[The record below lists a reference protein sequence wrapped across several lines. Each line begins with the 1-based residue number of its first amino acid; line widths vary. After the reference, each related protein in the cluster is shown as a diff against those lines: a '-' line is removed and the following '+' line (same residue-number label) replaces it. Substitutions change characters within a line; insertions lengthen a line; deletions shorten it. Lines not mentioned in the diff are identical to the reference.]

1 MPPTKLDAGA
11 SPDPMSPD
19 PMRPEPVRKLFAGG
33 ARPQGG
39 SESRRWRAAPP
50 SKARLAALLPAAI
63 AEMAPFYIADIA
75 GRLVHANAAYA
86 RLADDLPGDA
96 AEFVPLPPAVFAE
109 IVADITAG
117 SAASPREIAP
127 IIGQTLHWRV
137 QHNGIFDGGRLTAV
151 SGTLHD
157 ISDLVVSR
165 TQLHLAQ
172 ERLDDMTRLASDWVW
187 ETNSRLA
194 LTHVSSRVADVL
206 ALQPVE
212 LIGRSFLDLARFVGE
227 NETASPFDPLARK
240 PFRDRLATIAHR
252 DGTQRLFQIS
262 ALPIFATT
270 TGDFLGFRG
279 TARDITAHAA
289 ASERATQLQT
299 QLTQAIESISEGFA
313 LFDPSDHLVLC
324 NDKFRRSF
332 ASVAERIVP
341 GISFEDFIRL
351 SLYAGDIAV
360 PDGERDAWLQN
371 RLRIRAEP
379 LVSFDVKLRDER
391 WIKVSDHRTADGS
404 IVGIRT
410 DITDL
415 KNREEALFAA
425 KESAEIAS
433 RSKSDFL
440 ANISHELRTPLNAI
454 IGFSEIMREELFGP
468 LGSPQYREYIGD
480 VFDSAQH
487 LLNVINDILDIAKA
501 EAGKLE
507 LFEDEVE
514 IYSIVGA
521 ATRLIQERAQ
531 RGQVAIRI
539 RLPPGLPT
547 LEADE
552 RKLKQ
557 ILLNLLTNAVKFTPP
572 GGTIEV
578 AGGLT
583 DAGDFLVTVTDSGI
597 GIAADDIATA
607 LAPFGQ
613 VDSKLARKYE
623 GTGLGLP
630 LSNAM
635 VKLHGGEL
643 TIGSVVGAGTT
654 VTVRLPASRI
664 RRA

>member
-1 MPPTKLDAGA
+1 MPPIKLDAGPA
-11 SPDPMSPD
+11 
-19 PMRPEPVRKLFAGG
+19 EPARNVFAAPRLAGSAGDRRRRTAPIPGG
-33 ARPQGG
+33 AGQ
-39 SESRRWRAAPP
+39 
-50 SKARLAALLPAAI
+50 ARLAALLPEAV
-63 AEMAPFYIADIA
+63 AEMAPFYIVDLA
-75 GRLVHANAAYA
+75 GTLLYANEAYTRLTD
-86 RLADDLPGDA
+86 RLPGDA
-96 AEFVPLPPAVFAE
+96 AAVAPLPPVTFAE
-109 IVADITAG
+109 IVAEITAG
-117 SAASPREIAP
+117 TATPPRDIAP
-127 IIGQTLHWRV
+127 VRGQAPQWRV
-137 QHNGIFDGGRLTAV
+137 QHAGIFDAVGRLTAL

-157 ISDLVVSR
+157 VSDLIAPH
-165 TQLHLAQ
+165 TQLQLAQ
-172 ERLDDMTRLASDWVW
+172 ERLDDLVRLASDWVW
-187 ETNSRLA
+187 ETNSKLA
-194 LTHVSSRVADVL
+194 LTYASSRVREVL
-206 ALQPVE
+206 AFQPVE
-212 LIGRSFLDLARFVGE
+212 LIGRSLLDLVRFVE
-227 NETASPFDPLARK
+227 ESDETSNPFDPMARK
-240 PFRDRLATIAHR
+240 PFRDLAATIAHR
-252 DGTQRLFQIS
+252 DGTQRLFEVS
-262 ALPIFATT
+262 ALPIFAAT

-279 TARDITAHAA
+279 TARDITAHVE
-289 ASERATQLQT
+289 ASERATRLQT
-299 QLTQAIESISEGFA
+299 QLTEAIESISEGFA
-313 LFDPSDHLVLC
+313 LFDPSDRLVLC
-324 NDKFRRSF
+324 NDKFRNSF
-332 ASVAERIVP
+332 SRIAYRIVP
-341 GISFEDFIRL
+341 GISFREFIRL
-351 SLYAGDIAV
+351 SLEAGEIVV
-360 PDGERDAWLQN
+360 PESEHDAWLEN

-379 LVSFDVKLRDER
+379 LASFDVKLRDGR

-425 KESAEIAS
+425 KEAAEIAS

-507 LFEDEVE
+507 LVDDEVD

-521 ATRLIQERAQ
+521 TTRLVQERAQ
-531 RGQVAIRI
+531 RGGVAIRI

-557 ILLNLLTNAVKFTPP
+557 ILLNLLTNAVKFTPS
-572 GGTIEV
+572 GGSIEI
-578 AGGLT
+578 AGRIGE
-583 DAGDFLVTVTDSGI
+583 AGDFVVTVIDTGI

-643 TIGSVVGAGTT
+643 TIESVVGQGTT
-654 VTVRLPASRI
+654 VTIRLPASRVHHG
-664 RRA
+664 

>member
-1 MPPTKLDAGA
+1 MPPTKLDAGPA
-11 SPDPMSPD
+11 PEPI
-19 PMRPEPVRKLFAGG
+19 RPEPIRPEPIRNVIVGG

-39 SESRRWRAAPP
+39 GEPRGRAAPTG
-50 SKARLAALLPAAI
+50 KGRLATLLPAAV
-63 AEMAPFYIADIA
+63 AEMAPFYIADLT
-75 GRLVHANAAYA
+75 GKLVHANEAYA
-86 RLADDLPGDA
+86 KLAESLPGDA
-96 AEFVPLPPAVFAE
+96 ASFVPLPQAVFAE
-109 IVADITAG
+109 IVADLKAG
-117 SAASPREIAP
+117 NASAPHELAP
-127 IIGQTLHWRV
+127 VLGVALHWRV
-137 QHNGIFDGGRLTAV
+137 QHGAIFDGVGRLSAI

-157 ISDLVVSR
+157 ISDLAVSR
-165 TQLHLAQ
+165 AQLHLAQ

-187 ETNSRLA
+187 ETNSKLA
-194 LTHVSSRVADVL
+194 LTYVSSRVGEVL
-206 ALQPVE
+206 AFQPIE
-212 LIGRSFLDLARFVGE
+212 LIGRSFLDLAHFIGDE
-227 NETASPFDPLARK
+227 ETASPFDPLARK
-240 PFRDRLATIAHR
+240 PFRDRPATIAHR
-252 DGTQRLFQIS
+252 DGSERLFQIS

-279 TARDITAHAA
+279 TARDITAHAE

-313 LFDPSDHLVLC
+313 LFDPNDNLVLC

-332 ASVAERIVP
+332 LSVAERIVP
-341 GISFEDFIRL
+341 GISFKTFI
-351 SLYAGDIAV
+351 SLALAAGEIAV
-360 PDGERDAWLQN
+360 PEGEREAWLKN
-371 RLRIRAEP
+371 RLRLRGES

-507 LFEDEVE
+507 LIEDEVD

-531 RGQVAIRI
+531 RGQVAIRM

-557 ILLNLLTNAVKFTPP
+557 ILLNLLTNAVKFTPS

-583 DAGDFLVTVTDSGI
+583 DSGDFLVTVTDSGI

-643 TIGSVVGAGTT
+643 TIDSVVGAGTT

-664 RRA
+664 HKA

>member
-1 MPPTKLDAGA
+1 MPPTKLDAGPA
-11 SPDPMSPD
+11 A
-19 PMRPEPVRKLFAGG
+19 EPRRSVFVGA
-33 ARPQGG
+33 ARPQGAT
-39 SESRRWRAAPP
+39 ERRWRAAAAG
-50 SKARLAALLPAAI
+50 KARLATLLPAAI
-63 AEMAPFYIADIA
+63 AEMAPFYIADLT
-75 GRLVHANAAYA
+75 GKLLHANDAYA
-86 RLADDLPGDA
+86 NLADCLPGETA
-96 AEFVPLPPAVFAE
+96 GFAPLPPATFAE
-109 IVADITAG
+109 IVAAIKAG
-117 SAASPREIAP
+117 SATKPREIAP
-127 IIGQTLHWRV
+127 VLGQADHWRV
-137 QHNGIFDGGRLTAV
+137 QHSGIFDGVGRLTAI

-165 TQLHLAQ
+165 DQLYLAQ

-194 LTHVSSRVADVL
+194 LTYVSSRVGEVL
-206 ALQPVE
+206 AFQPIE
-212 LIGRSFLDLARFVGE
+212 LIGRSFLDLVHFLGE
-227 NETASPFDPLARK
+227 DETASPFDPLARK
-240 PFRDRLATIAHR
+240 PFRDRPATIAHR
-252 DGTQRLFQIS
+252 DGTPRLFQIS

-313 LFDPSDHLVLC
+313 LFDPTDHLVLC
-324 NDKFRRSF
+324 NDRFRRSF
-332 ASVAERIVP
+332 GRVAERIVP
-341 GISFEDFIRL
+341 GISFENFIRL
-351 SLYAGDIAV
+351 ALDAGEIVV
-360 PDGERDAWLQN
+360 PEGERDAWLQN
-371 RLRIRAEP
+371 RLRIRSEH

-404 IVGIRT
+404 LVGIRT

-507 LFEDEVE
+507 LVEDEVE

-583 DAGDFLVTVTDSGI
+583 DGGDFLVTVTDSGI
-597 GIAADDIATA
+597 GIAAEDITTA

-643 TIGSVVGAGTT
+643 TIDSVVGEGTT

-664 RRA
+664 HRG

>member
-1 MPPTKLDAGA
+1 
-11 SPDPMSPD
+11 
-19 PMRPEPVRKLFAGG
+19 MRPEPVRKLFVAG
-33 ARPQGG
+33 ARPQNAGEG
-39 SESRRWRAAPP
+39 RRWRTMR
-50 SKARLAALLPAAI
+50 SSQARLAALLPAAI
-63 AEMAPFYIADIA
+63 AEMAPFYIADPTGKLI
-75 GRLVHANAAYA
+75 HANAAYA
-86 RLADDLPGDA
+86 QLAHGLPGDA
-96 AEFVPLPPAVFAE
+96 AEFAPLPAAVFAE
-109 IVADITAG
+109 IVADIKAG
-117 SAASPREIAP
+117 GAPPPREIAP
-127 IIGQTLHWRV
+127 VVGQAQHWRI
-137 QHNGIFDGGRLTAV
+137 QHNGIFEDGRLTAI

-157 ISDLVVSR
+157 ISDLAVSR
-165 TQLHLAQ
+165 AQLHLAQ

-187 ETNSRLA
+187 ETNSKLA
-194 LTHVSSRVADVL
+194 LTYVSSRVAEVL
-206 ALQPVE
+206 ARQPVE

-227 NETASPFDPLARK
+227 DETASPFDPLARK
-240 PFRDRLATIAHR
+240 PFRDRPATIAHR

-279 TARDITAHAA
+279 SARDITAHAA

-332 ASVAERIVP
+332 SSVADRIVP
-341 GISFEDFIRL
+341 GIGFEEFIRL
-351 SLYAGDIAV
+351 SLEAGEIDV
-360 PDGERDAWLQN
+360 PEDEREAWLQN

-507 LFEDEVE
+507 LIEDEVE

-531 RGQVAIRI
+531 RGQIAIRI

-578 AGGLT
+578 AGGLAET
-583 DAGDFLVTVTDSGI
+583 GDFLITVKDSGI

-643 TIGSVVGAGTT
+643 TIHSQVGEGTT

-664 RRA
+664 QHA

>member
-11 SPDPMSPD
+11 SPD
-19 PMRPEPVRKLFAGG
+19 PMRPEPVRKLFAG
-33 ARPQGG
+33 AVRPQGA
-39 SESRRWRAAPP
+39 SESRGWRAAPP

-63 AEMAPFYIADIA
+63 AKMAPFYVADLA
-75 GRLVHANAAYA
+75 GGLIHVNAAYE
-86 RLADDLPGDA
+86 RLADNLPGNA
-96 AEFVPLPPAVFAE
+96 AEFAPLPPTVFAE
-109 IVADITAG
+109 IVADIKAG
-117 SAASPREIAP
+117 STAPPREIAP
-127 IIGQTLHWRV
+127 VLGQALHWRA
-137 QHNGIFDGGRLTAV
+137 QHNGIFDGGRLVAV

-360 PDGERDAWLQN
+360 PHGGRDAWLQN

>member
-1 MPPTKLDAGA
+1 MPITKVDDGPAA
-11 SPDPMSPD
+11 
-19 PMRPEPVRKLFAGG
+19 EPVRDVLV
-33 ARPQGG
+33 GG
-39 SESRRWRAAPP
+39 SRPPGIAEDRRWRAAPTEQ
-50 SKARLAALLPAAI
+50 ARIAALLPAAI
-63 AEMAPFYIADIA
+63 AEMAPFYIADLA
-75 GRLVHANAAYA
+75 GTLLYANAAYA
-86 RLADDLPGDA
+86 RLADRLPSA
-96 AEFVPLPPAVFAE
+96 AAGLAPLPPAIFAE
-109 IVADITAG
+109 IVTEIKAG
-117 SAASPREIAP
+117 IAARPYDIAP
-127 IIGQTLHWRV
+127 VSGQALRWRV
-137 QHNGIFDGGRLTAV
+137 QHAGILDGGGRLTAI
-151 SGTLHD
+151 SGALHD
-157 ISDLVVSR
+157 ISGLPAPR
-165 TQLHLAQ
+165 AQLDLAQ
-172 ERLDDMTRLASDWVW
+172 ERLDDLTRLASDWVW
-187 ETNSRLA
+187 ETNSKLA
-194 LTHVSSRVADVL
+194 LTYVSSRVSEILDF
-206 ALQPVE
+206 QPAE
-212 LIGRSFLDLARFVGE
+212 LIGRSLLDLVHFIGE
-227 NETASPFDPLARK
+227 GGKTGNSFDPMARK
-240 PFRDRLATIAHR
+240 PFRDLAATISHR
-252 DGTQRLFQIS
+252 DGKRRLFQVS
-262 ALPIFATT
+262 ALPIFAAAA
-270 TGDFLGFRG
+270 GDFLGFRG
-279 TARDITAHAA
+279 TARDITEHTE
-289 ASERATQLQT
+289 ASERATRLQT
-299 QLTQAIESISEGFA
+299 QLTEAIESISEGFA
-313 LFDPSDHLVLC
+313 LFDPADRLVLC
-324 NDKFRRSF
+324 NEKFRHTFPRI
-332 ASVAERIVP
+332 ADRIV
-341 GISFEDFIRL
+341 GGMRFEEFAGL
-351 SLYAGDIAV
+351 SLDAGEVDV
-360 PDGERDAWLQN
+360 PVNERAAWLAN

-379 LVSFDVKLRDER
+379 LASFDLKMHDGR

-468 LGSPQYREYIGD
+468 LGGPQYREYIGD

-487 LLNVINDILDIAKA
+487 LLQVINDILDIAKA

-507 LFEDEVE
+507 LVDDEVE
-514 IYSIVGA
+514 IYNVAAA
-521 ATRLIQERAQ
+521 ATRLVQERAQ
-531 RGQVAIRI
+531 RGEIAIRM

-547 LEADE
+547 IEADE

-572 GGTIEV
+572 GGTIEI

-583 DAGDFLVTVTDSGI
+583 DNGDFLVTVADSGI

-643 TIGSVVGAGTT
+643 TIASVVGEGTT
-654 VTVRLPASRI
+654 VTIRLPASRVHHS
-664 RRA
+664 